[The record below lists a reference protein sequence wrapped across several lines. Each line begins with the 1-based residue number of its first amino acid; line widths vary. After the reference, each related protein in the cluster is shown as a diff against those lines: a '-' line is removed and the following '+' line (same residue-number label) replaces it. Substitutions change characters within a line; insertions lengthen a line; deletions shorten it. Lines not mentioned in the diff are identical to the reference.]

1 MRAAAVGAAA
11 SVVDVDTFPNACG
24 RGRIQIW
31 ALRPLPHP
39 RPVADRPNDTTRAH
53 RATNGSRLAPARLRR
68 PTAPRRGR
76 DGIAPAV
83 LKSHRPAPR
92 ALDYDELADFVK
104 HRMKMVHVFQPIMIR
119 TLVEAGGSATDQDIA
134 RAFLSEDR
142 AQLEYYT
149 YIAKRWP
156 RITLGRHGVVDY
168 RRGSKGRRGVF
179 TLNWD
184 SPTDEQRRRIVEL
197 CNLRLQEYIDKNVG
211 DLPWFDHLGAQ
222 SAIPGGIQ
230 YDVLA
235 RSGGVCVACGTPALK
250 APIHVDH
257 IVPASRGGTDDPSNL
272 QALCAKCNRAKRD
285 KDATDFLLVQKRLKY
300 SKRGCALCKARDVG
314 PQNKLAVSIPSALT
328 DAGRHWII
336 APRSHVTRFSDL
348 LPAQRNL
355 CIDLIEPVKEHM
367 RGSGCGSCEF
377 DVRIQTETPEGGHFR
392 IDVVGSAPGTAGL
405 PQMPSQ

>member
-1 MRAAAVGAAA
+1 M
-11 SVVDVDTFPNACG
+11 
-24 RGRIQIW
+24 
-31 ALRPLPHP
+31 
-39 RPVADRPNDTTRAH
+39 
-53 RATNGSRLAPARLRR
+53 
-68 PTAPRRGR
+68 
-76 DGIAPAV
+76 PAV
-83 LKSHRPAPR
+83 LKSHRPAPG

-142 AQLEYYT
+142 AQLEYYA

-156 RITLGRHGVVDY
+156 RKTLGRHGVVDY
-168 RRGSKGRRGVF
+168 RRGAKGRRGVF

-272 QALCAKCNRAKRD
+272 QALCARCNRAKRD
-285 KDATDFLLVQKRLKY
+285 RDATDFLLVQKRLKY
-300 SKRGCALCKARDVG
+300 SKRGCVLCRARDVG
-314 PQNKLAVSIPSALT
+314 PQNNLAVSIPSGLT

-336 APRSHVTRFSDL
+336 APRSHVTKFSDL

-367 RGSGCGSCEF
+367 RGGGCGSCEF
-377 DVRIQTETPEGGHFR
+377 DVRIQTEAPEGGHCR
-392 IDVVGSAPGTAGL
+392 IDVVGSAPGAAGL
-405 PQMPSQ
+405 PQPQPQPPAA